1 MSLRTLLAFDISN
14 KFLQKNDILMGYSL
28 SDKDFICSKWATSG
42 FRNYRMNYRIL
53 TSYFDTFTFAY
64 RRSFNDHWKGA
75 VQVF

>member
-1 MSLRTLLAFDISN
+1 
-14 KFLQKNDILMGYSL
+14 MGYSL